1 MRHSF
6 SPATLSTLLFHC
18 FWQSSEQ
25 SADIKYFDLCP
36 PNTSMQSL
44 LNQAL
49 TPVYCQPAEIWK
61 WGMFQ
66 PSHTEHTL
74 FHWFRAKLWA
84 KCRGEIF
91 WQVSTNY
98 LNIESLDP
106 SIDTSLLPNSWK
118 KKWDQLSTQPWSDL
132 SDLRGGELWLR
143 CSHSAGV
150 KYFDLCPSTQALLNE
165 ACFQPSHTEHTFISL
180 LRGKALARVQM

>member
-18 FWQSSEQ
+18 FRQSFEQ

-74 FHWFRAKLWA
+74 FHCFRAKLWA

-132 SDLRGGELWLR
+132 SDLRGE
-143 CSHSAGV
+143 SS
-150 KYFDLCPSTQALLNE
+150 DLGAATAQGWN
-165 ACFQPSHTEHTFISL
+165 ISICVPQHRL
-180 LRGKALARVQM
+180 S